1 MAIEQKQI
9 VWADL
14 EGIDHPKFLVVAAIA
29 GNRNDIA
36 VIIINSAINPRK
48 FPSKELKDLH
58 YKISPDD
65 YPFLDH
71 DSWVDCSQIIELDF
85 SDADKLLTDHPECG
99 KGKISNTDFS
109 NIFALLGSENNDIKP
124 KIKRKYGF

>member
-9 VWADL
+9 VFANL

-36 VIIINSAINPRK
+36 IIIINSEINPRK
-48 FPSKELKDLH
+48 FPSQELRDLH
-58 YKISPDD
+58 YKISPRDN
-65 YPFLDH
+65 YFLDH
-71 DSWVDCSQIIELDF
+71 DSWVDCSLIIELDF
-85 SDADKLLTDHPECG
+85 SNADQLLIDHPECNRG
-99 KGKISNTDFS
+99 RINNEDFVK
-109 NIFALLGSENNDIKP
+109 IFALLGSENNDIKP